1 MLKKLIGA
9 IIFKVITRKPKY
21 TLYDT
26 DGNLIRRF

>member
-9 IIFKVITRKPKY
+9 IILKLMAYKPKY